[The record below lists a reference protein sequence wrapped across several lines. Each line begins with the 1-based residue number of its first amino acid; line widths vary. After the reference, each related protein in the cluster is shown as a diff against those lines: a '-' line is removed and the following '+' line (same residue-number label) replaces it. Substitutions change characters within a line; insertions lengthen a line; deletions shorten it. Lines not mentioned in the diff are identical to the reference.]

1 MPAGHALLVARL
13 KEEAVALGL
22 GTLGVAA
29 VAPSDHAAALRRW
42 LDRGLAASMTWMER
56 TAIDSVDLT
65 RRFSWAR
72 TALVAAVPHLPY
84 EGSRDAQAGVV
95 PHLARYAL
103 GPDYHLTLRTRLTAL
118 AEFLAREAPG
128 VTSRV
133 YVDTGPILE
142 RELAARAGLGW
153 FGKSTNLI
161 LRGGNSYVLV
171 GEILTS
177 ADLPPDEP
185 AADRCGTCT
194 ACIDDCPTGA
204 ILEPY
209 VVDSSRCISYLTIEH
224 RGRLPAGTESDLGDW
239 IFGCDICQEVCPW
252 NRKTHAV
259 ADPAFTADPRLESDT
274 IAGIVRLDDAGFAA
288 RFAGTALARTRR
300 QGMVR
305 NAIVV
310 AANAGDEA
318 ALAAAGD
325 ALEDADPVIRTTAAD
340 ALARAGGA
348 ANRRRV
354 ERALRKET
362 DARVSAGIEEALDGR
377 RFDGPREPVL

>member
-1 MPAGHALLVARL
+1 MPAGHALVARL
-13 KEEAVALGL
+13 KEEAAALGL

-56 TAIDSVDLT
+56 TATDSVDLT

-72 TALVAAVPHLPY
+72 SALVAAVPHQPY
-84 EGSRDAQAGVV
+84 GGARDAQAGVV

-103 GPDYHLTLRTRLTAL
+103 GPDYHVTLRTRLAAL
-118 AEFLAREAPG
+118 ADLLAREAPG
-128 VTSRV
+128 STSRV

-161 LRGGNSYVLV
+161 LRGGNSYVLL

-177 ADLPPDEP
+177 AVLPPDEP
-185 AADRCGTCT
+185 SPDRCGTCT

-224 RGRLPAGTESDLGDW
+224 RGRLPAGKERDLGEW

-252 NRKTHAV
+252 NRKIGPV
-259 ADPAFTADPRLESDT
+259 ADPAFTADPRLETDT
-274 IAGIVRLDDAGFAA
+274 LAGIVRLDDAAFAA
-288 RFAGTALARTRR
+288 RFDGTALARTRR

-318 ALAAAGD
+318 ALEAAGD
-325 ALEDADPVIRTTAAD
+325 ALEDADPVIRAAAAD
-340 ALARAGGA
+340 SLARAGGA
-348 ANRRRV
+348 RNRRRID
-354 ERALRKET
+354 RALRNEP
-362 DARVSAGIEEALDGR
+362 DARVSSEIEDALDGSG
-377 RFDGPREPVL
+377 FDGPRDPVL

>member
-1 MPAGHALLVARL
+1 VPAGRALVARL
-13 KEEAVALGL
+13 KEKAAALGL
-22 GTLGVAA
+22 GTLGVAP

-42 LDRGLAASMTWMER
+42 LDRGLASSMSWMER

-65 RRFSWAR
+65 RRFPWAKS
-72 TALVAAVPHLPY
+72 ALVAAVPHLPY
-84 EGSRDAQAGVV
+84 DGARDAQAGVV

-103 GPDYHLTLRTRLTAL
+103 GPDYHFTLRARLTSL
-118 AEFLAREAPG
+118 MEFLGREAPG
-128 VTSRV
+128 TTSRV

-161 LRGGNSYVLV
+161 LRGGDSYVLL

-177 ADLPPDEP
+177 LLLPPDEP
-185 AADRCGTCT
+185 APDRCGTCT

-224 RGRLPAGTESDLGDW
+224 RGRIPAARERDLGEW

-252 NRKTHAV
+252 NRKIAP
-259 ADPAFTADPRLESDT
+259 ARDPAFITDPRLEHETLADV
-274 IAGIVRLDDAGFAA
+274 VRLDDASFAD

-300 QGMVR
+300 RGMVR
-305 NAIVV
+305 NALIV
-310 AANAGDEA
+310 AANTGDGPALDAAGG
-318 ALAAAGD
+318 ALA
-325 ALEDADPVIRTTAAD
+325 DADPIVRSTAAGT
-340 ALARAGGA
+340 LVRAGGA
-348 ANRRRV
+348 GNRRRV
-354 ERALRKET
+354 EGALRAERDT
-362 DARVSAGIEEALDGR
+362 DTAAAIEEALDGR
-377 RFDGPREPVL
+377 RFDGPRDPVL

>member
-1 MPAGHALLVARL
+1 MPAGRALVARL
-13 KEEAVALGL
+13 KEEARAIGL

-42 LDRGLAASMTWMER
+42 LDNGLAASMAWMER

-72 TALVAAVPHLPY
+72 SALVAAVPHLPY
-84 EGSRDAQAGVV
+84 EGARGAQAGLVRHV
-95 PHLARYAL
+95 ARYAL
-103 GPDYHLTLRTRLTAL
+103 GPDYHLTLRARLTAL
-118 AEFLAREAPG
+118 AEVLGREVRG
-128 VTSRV
+128 STSRV

-142 RELAARAGLGW
+142 REMAARAGLGW

-161 LRGGNSYVLV
+161 LRGGNSYVLL

-177 ADLPPDEP
+177 AELPPDEP
-185 AADRCGTCT
+185 SPDRCGTCT

-209 VVDSSRCISYLTIEH
+209 VVDSGRCISYLTIEH
-224 RGRLPAGTESDLGDW
+224 RGRLPAGTESDLGEW

-252 NRKTHAV
+252 NRKTGPV
-259 ADPAFTADPRLESDT
+259 EDPAFTADPRLESET
-274 IAGIVRLDDAGFAA
+274 LAGVVRLDDTAFAA

-310 AANAGDEA
+310 AANTGDEA

-325 ALEDADPVIRTTAAD
+325 ALEDVDPVLRTTAAG

-348 ANRRRV
+348 RNRGRV
-354 ERALRKET
+354 EQALRHEA
-362 DARVSAGIEEALDGR
+362 DARVSALIEEALEGA
-377 RFDGPREPVL
+377 RFDAPREPVL